1 MFGKILKFL
10 GALLLIIIAAVLF
23 KTFTFKSKQLDI
35 AAVPAPDFTPEALS
49 RFVGA
54 IKFKTISFN
63 DPTLFDSSQFN
74 AFHRYLETTYPLVH
88 EKLSLQKVAGYSL
101 LYKWEG
107 SDASLAPYVLMAH
120 QDVVPIEEAS
130 RSLWTVDPFEGVV
143 RQDSIWGRGTCDD
156 KINLI
161 GIMEAVD
168 KLLKEN
174 FQPSRTIYLAFGH
187 DEEIG
192 GTGAKALAAELKS
205 QNVTAEL
212 VLDEGGIVT
221 MDKVPGMTKPVA
233 LIGTSEKGYL
243 SLELKVEKNGGHSSM
258 PEKET
263 AMDILS
269 KALVT
274 LREHPFPANFTPSTE
289 GFIEHVG
296 PEMPFLQRMVFANTW
311 LFKKIV
317 IGIYESSPGGN
328 ALVRTTAVPTIFQAG
343 MKDNV
348 VPTSVSAVVNFR
360 TLPGD
365 SSKRVI
371 SHVKNVI
378 NDERVTI
385 SVFGGF
391 ESEPTGISPSDGPGY
406 KVVDE
411 TVHKTFP
418 ETVTAPFMMIGGT
431 DSRHMDGISKNI
443 IKFSPMIDPVGFHGI
458 NERVSLQSFQDT
470 LWFFETL
477 LRASNA
483 EDTQR

>member
-1 MFGKILKFL
+1 MFGKILKFV
-10 GALLLIIIAAVLF
+10 GAVLLILVVVVLF
-23 KTFTFKSKQLDI
+23 KTLTFRSKQVDV
-35 AAVPAPDFTPEALS
+35 AAVPAPELSADAVS
-49 RFVGA
+49 RFQGA
-54 IKFKTISFN
+54 IKFRTISFA
-63 DPTLFDSSQFN
+63 DPSLFDSSQFKG
-74 AFHRYLETTYPLVH
+74 FHRYLKATYPLVH
-88 EKLSLQKVAGYSL
+88 EKLSMQTVNEYNL

-107 SDASLAPYVLMAH
+107 SDQSLAPYVLMAH

-130 RSLWTVDPFEGVV
+130 RALWTVDPFEGVV
-143 RQDSIWGRGTCDD
+143 KQDSIWGRGATDD

-161 GIMEAVD
+161 GIMESVE

-174 FQPSRTIYLAFGH
+174 FQPKRTIYLAFGY
-187 DEEIG
+187 DEETG
-192 GTGAKALAAELKS
+192 GEGAKALAAVLRS
-205 QNVTAEL
+205 QKVMADL
-212 VLDEGGIVT
+212 ILDEGGIVT
-221 MDKVPGMTKPVA
+221 NDKVPGMTRPVA

-243 SLELKVEKNGGHSSM
+243 SLEMKVEKNGGHSSM

-274 LREHPFPANFTPSTE
+274 LREHPFPADFTPSTE
-289 GFIEHVG
+289 GFIEYVG
-296 PEMPFLQRMVFANTW
+296 PEMPFLQKMVFANTW
-311 LFKKIV
+311 LFRKVV

-371 SHVKNVI
+371 DYVKNVI

-385 SVFGGF
+385 AVYGGF
-391 ESEPTGISPSDGPGY
+391 ESEPTGITSSDGPGY

-411 TVHKTFP
+411 AVHKTFP
-418 ETVTAPFMMIGGT
+418 EIVSAPFMMIGGT
-431 DSRHMDGISKNI
+431 DSRHMEGVSKNI

-458 NERVSLQSFQDT
+458 NERVSLQSYRDT
-470 LWFFETL
+470 LWFFEQL
-477 LRASNA
+477 LRSNK
-483 EDTQR
+483 